1 MVGDHR
7 SPDVCDEIGTAVSQR
22 LAQSAGTFAVLV
34 ISFAAMLGI
43 YASPAQAAPETIA
56 ELGSDASQVD
66 FPLGVAVH
74 QASGGVYVAEGNN
87 RRISKFDSDGDFL
100 LAWGFGVRD
109 GKTAAL
115 QTCGPQAAPPQKWCF
130 QSNFVSNNNAGNVLP
145 TAVAV
150 DQVSGNIFVAD
161 RTKRR
166 ITKFSESGQF
176 VFLVGRN
183 VNATKVALGAGA
195 TQAEKNICTSA
206 SGDTCTA
213 GASGTGLNEFASPRS
228 LAITSS
234 GIVWVGD
241 TNRLKSFN
249 ATTGA
254 PGAEIVL
261 AGAGNTL
268 SLAMNSEEDF
278 YVKSASLTGIRKLA
292 GPNKPVPGELL
303 EILDDLPGLART
315 VTLDEDDNV
324 YIGDAT
330 SPYRFMKFSPAGE
343 QAAQFGA
350 GEVIGSPGYQFE
362 GANALAVGEA
372 AGRLYVASSDT
383 GANSAVQSFPLPE
396 PGPLVETQGVEDI
409 LPTTA
414 TLTGRINPE
423 NDETTYQ
430 FEYGTSA
437 SYGSSTAI
445 ETLIVN
451 GFEGEDVEAQL
462 AELLPSTTYHFRVVA
477 INKCNPSEPAE
488 VCITEGEDRTFAT
501 PPAVVIDPQWA
512 TDVTAHS
519 AILHAELDPLGVE
532 AEAWLEYGTS
542 EGYGQAISLASLGTG
557 FGAVTRQVAL
567 TELQAVTTYHYRFA
581 ARDERDGTTYTVFGP
596 DHSFTTQFGG
606 LGFSLADNRAWELV
620 SPPDKHGARLV
631 GGGEIHIQAS
641 SDGNGLA
648 YQSSLSTEIDPEGNR
663 ILEPSMNLTHR
674 SVDGSWHSEDITSP
688 NDEVSPLAIGNGT
701 EYKLFSEDLSEALVE
716 PRSRTLLSPEASER
730 TPYLR
735 ENVDPVA
742 YTPLVTGKE
751 PNANVPPGTEF
762 GGNKN
767 IPGVL
772 VAGVSPDFRHVA
784 LVSEV
789 PLVEDVAVSGQTIY
803 EWSNGQIKPVSVLPA
818 AEGGTMV
825 AARQIGSGSGSTR
838 GALSEDG
845 SRVFWSVETAG
856 NISAL
861 YVRDTES
868 EESGRLDVKQID
880 ASGIGTAQPIFQ
892 GASADGKSV
901 FFTDSRQLTED
912 ASLSGFDLYRCQLPP
927 GSPASGC
934 ATLTNISALA
944 EADASTEVEGF
955 ALGVAKDAQVIY
967 FVARGVLDTAPNPSG
982 ASAISG
988 EPNLYVWQQGEG
1000 VRFIATLAEEDKNNW
1015 ARAFA
1020 QSASA
1025 SPSGRFLA
1033 FMSQRSLTGYDNRDA
1048 TTGEP
1053 AQELFRYDSLVDRLE
1068 CVSCNPNGA
1077 RPHSATVPEHNSLV
1091 DPQEL
1096 WEVQRTAAILP
1107 QAITIT
1113 VQGVSLYRP
1122 RAVLD
1127 NGRVFFNAVDSL
1139 VSADSNQQWDVY
1151 QHEPTGVGDC
1161 LESSGGASIS
1171 RSAGGCISLVSSGAA
1186 EEEAAF
1192 FDASE
1197 VGDDAFFSTPARL
1210 SVLDK
1215 DKEVDIY
1222 DARVN
1227 GVEAT
1232 LSLDAEC
1239 LGEACQP
1246 LAQPPS
1252 DPTPAS
1258 AAFHGPGNLRPAA
1271 RKHCPK
1277 GKRRVK
1283 RQGKVRC
1290 VARKHRKA
1298 SATRRTGR

>member
-1 MVGDHR
+1 MVGDRR
-7 SPDVCDEIGTAVSQR
+7 SPVVVGGGVAGARIGLSRHA
-22 LAQSAGTFAVLV
+22 AGVIAVLA
-34 ISFAAMLGI
+34 IALMGLLGTC
-43 YASPAQAAPETIA
+43 AGSAQAAPETIA
-56 ELGSDASQVD
+56 EFGSNAGQVD

-74 QASGGVYVAEGNN
+74 QTSGDVYVAEGNN
-87 RRISKFDSDGDFL
+87 RRISKFNSDGDFL

-109 GKTAAL
+109 GETAAL

-130 QSNFVSNNNAGNVLP
+130 KSTFNSNNNAGNVLP

-150 DQVSGNIFVAD
+150 DQVSGNVFVVD

-166 ITKFSESGQF
+166 VTKFTSSGQF
-176 VFLVGRN
+176 LFMVGKG
-183 VNATKVALGAGA
+183 VNQGGGTPSTPG
-195 TQAEKNICTSA
+195 NICTA
-206 SGDTCTA
+206 EHLANGDTCGI
-213 GASGTGLNEFASPRS
+213 GASGTGANEFASPRS

-234 GIVWVGD
+234 GVVWVGD
-241 TNRLKSFN
+241 TNRLKSFD

-278 YVKSASLTGIRKLA
+278 YVKSASLAGIRKLA
-292 GPNKPVPGELL
+292 GPGKPVPGEHL
-303 EILDDLPGLART
+303 ETLDAVGQARA

-330 SPYRFMKFSPAGE
+330 SPYRFMKFNPAGE
-343 QAAQFGA
+343 QIARFGA
-350 GEVIGSPGYQFE
+350 GEVIGSPGFQFE

-414 TLTGRINPE
+414 TLTARINPE

-445 ETLIVN
+445 EALAVS
-451 GFEGEDVEAQL
+451 GFEGEEVEAQL

-477 INKCNPSEPAE
+477 TNKCNPSEPAE
-488 VCITEGEDRTFAT
+488 VCTAEGEDRTFTT

-519 AILHAELDPLGVE
+519 AVLHAELNPLGVE

-542 EGYGQAISLASLGTG
+542 KSYGQVVPLANLGEA
-557 FGAVTRQVAL
+557 FDAVTRQASL
-567 TELQAVTTYHYRFA
+567 TGLQAATAYHYRFV
-581 ARDERDGTTYTVFGP
+581 ARDERDGIIYTVQAP
-596 DHSFTTQFGG
+596 DRTFTTQFGG
-606 LGFSLADNRAWELV
+606 LGFSLADNRVWELV
-620 SPPDKHGARLV
+620 SPPEKHGARLV

-641 SDGNGLA
+641 SDGDGLA
-648 YQSSLSTEIDPEGNR
+648 YQSSLSTEVDPAGNR
-663 ILEPSMNLTHR
+663 ILEPSMNLALR
-674 SVDGSWHSEDITSP
+674 GADGSWRSEDITSP
-688 NDEVSPLAIGNGT
+688 NDEVTPLAIGNGT
-701 EYKLFSEDLSEALVE
+701 EYKLFNDDLSEALVE

-735 ENVDPVA
+735 DNVDPFA

-762 GGNKN
+762 GGSGS

-772 VAGVSPDFRHVA
+772 TAGVSPDFRHVA
-784 LVSEV
+784 LVSGV
-789 PLVEDVAVSGQTIY
+789 PLVEGVAVSGQTMY

-825 AARQIGSGSGSTR
+825 VARQVGSGAGSTR
-838 GALSEDG
+838 GAISEDG

-868 EESGRLDVKQID
+868 EESGRLDVKQLS
-880 ASGIGTAQPIFQ
+880 ASGIGTARPIFQ
-892 GASADGKSV
+892 GASADGSVV

-912 ASLSGFDLYRCQLPP
+912 ASLSGLDLYRCELPS

-934 ATLTNISALA
+934 VTLTNISAPA
-944 EADASTEVEGF
+944 EADESAEVEGF
-955 ALGVAKDAQVIY
+955 AMGVAKDAQVIY
-967 FVARGVLDTAPNPSG
+967 FVARGVLDAVPNKFG
-982 ASAISG
+982 DSAVSG
-988 EPNLYVWQQGEG
+988 EPNLYVWRQGEG

-1015 ARAFA
+1015 AKAFA
-1020 QSASA
+1020 QGASA

-1053 AQELFRYDSLVDRLE
+1053 AQEIFRYDGLVDQLE

-1091 DPQEL
+1091 DPHEL

-1107 QAITIT
+1107 QAITIA

-1127 NGRVFFNAVDSL
+1127 NGRVFFNAVDPL
-1139 VSADSNQQWDVY
+1139 VPADSNEQWDVY
-1151 QHEPTGVGDC
+1151 QHEPMGVGDC
-1161 LESSGGASIS
+1161 LEFSGGASVS
-1171 RSAGGCISLVSSGAA
+1171 RSAGGCVSLVSSGTA

-1197 VGDDAFFSTPARL
+1197 TGNDAFFSTPARL

-1215 DKEVDIY
+1215 DQEVDIY

-1232 LSLDAEC
+1232 LSPDTEC

-1258 AAFHGPGNLRPAA
+1258 AAFHGPGNLRQAA

-1277 GKRRVK
+1277 GKRRVQ

-1298 SATRRTGR
+1298 SANRRAGR